1 MYPSSP
7 VASLGLLFA
16 LFPEEFEL
24 TIVTTDKQSHLELE
38 SIVCNVNNNSLI
50 HQVPLVNS
58 S

>member
-7 VASLGLLFA
+7 VASLGLLFV
-16 LFPEEFEL
+16 LFPEEFEQ
-24 TIVTTDKQSHLELE
+24 TTVTTDKQPYLELE
-38 SIVCNVNNNSLI
+38 SIVCSVNNNSLI